1 MRSPE
6 SSPFTPGR
14 PAPHDVFVGR
24 SAQLEALR
32 VMSARAA
39 QGKFELGFVTGERG
53 IGKSSLASL
62 ARDRAEV
69 QNGVVGAHVNLSD
82 VDELGKAAA
91 GGIPAERKQQAR
103 RVSLFQS
110 AVCALFLDRSDQMRH
125 GTTKSLS
132 GFARRKLITSIFR
145 RFYAA
150 YFPDGCDW
158 QRWPWSGRLIEQCRP
173 TRPCGRIARIVR
185 PRGYHCANKSLV

>member
-53 IGKSSLASL
+53 IGKSSLALL

-82 VDELGKAAA
+82 VDELEKAAA
-91 GGIPAERKQQAR
+91 GGIPAERKWQAR

-110 AVCALFLDRSDQMRH
+110 AVCALFLDRSDQMRC
-125 GTTKSLS
+125 GTTKS
-132 GFARRKLITSIFR
+132 AQ
-145 RFYAA
+145 RFCASLNSLLQFSVDFTQRISRMAA
-150 YFPDGCDW
+150 TGNGGPGVAD
-158 QRWPWSGRLIEQCRP
+158 
-173 TRPCGRIARIVR
+173 
-185 PRGYHCANKSLV
+185 